1 MSRAEMSPRVGCGHS
16 ASNFLSWPPAGT
28 KRPSPWEGELRYPG
42 ARQTLGESFPSP
54 ARASPQTPPT
64 LPPGQVHHRE
74 SSPRFLQA
82 ALQTPTAL
90 SCLAGRRPHS
100 GASFIDPGG
109 RRGGRARPSP
119 RKGCPGLEAGPRSRY
134 LLCVSVKE
142 IMAARVKAA
151 SIAPRSG
158 QGVRQSR
165 GNAAG
170 KQPRRK
176 PPRLPETRSLP
187 HPNSKPFPIG

>member
-90 SCLAGRRPHS
+90 SSASQAAAPIPELHS
-100 GASFIDPGG
+100 LTREGGGAGG
-109 RRGGRARPSP
+109 RDPAQGR
-119 RKGCPGLEAGPRSRY
+119 
-134 LLCVSVKE
+134 
-142 IMAARVKAA
+142 
-151 SIAPRSG
+151 
-158 QGVRQSR
+158 GVRGSR
-165 GNAAG
+165 RGLGAG
-170 KQPRRK
+170 TYSVCPLRRSW
-176 PPRLPETRSLP
+176 LQ
-187 HPNSKPFPIG
+187 G